1 MTLLV
6 ADFVVLSI
14 GTANSNSILC
24 RSTCRISIT
33 REDWLLGQNRL
44 ILTILKASITCLKH
58 WHCIT
63 LLLGIITSGDRQWS
77 LSNGKSTRNIRDFIF
92 IRNCTRSYNVILSN
106 FTTIIYNSRNGCRN
120 RKANLRIPISKTRV
134 SNIKLRISITINL
147 SSISNMS
154 SQWYFHY
161 SNYTLRLNQI
171 ISSGSNNT
179 TLSSRPCDNHTV
191 ITDSCHFLIIRFPKY
206 RFIGAVFWQQRSRQL
221 SRIANLQLYV
231 AFTDRN

>member
-1 MTLLV
+1 M
-6 ADFVVLSI
+6 
-14 GTANSNSILC
+14 
-24 RSTCRISIT
+24 
-33 REDWLLGQNRL
+33 
-44 ILTILKASITCLKH
+44 
-58 WHCIT
+58 
-63 LLLGIITSGDRQWS
+63 
-77 LSNGKSTRNIRDFIF
+77 STRNIRDFIF

-147 SSISNMS
+147 SSISNLS

-179 TLSSRPCDNHTV
+179 TLSSRPCDNHTI

-206 RFIGAVFWQQRSRQL
+206 RFICAVFWQQRSRQL
-221 SRIANLQLYV
+221 SRIANLQLHV
-231 AFTDRN
+231 TFTNRN